1 MRKIFTNRYRADR
14 TNKAEI
20 RLEEQ
25 NDKAERCRENLWK
38 NTVERAIKTEI
49 DARMGEKKG
58 AGKLSWFMSKT

>member
-1 MRKIFTNRYRADR
+1 MTKQRGVGRIY
-14 TNKAEI
+14 E
-20 RLEEQ
+20 
-25 NDKAERCRENLWK
+25 K